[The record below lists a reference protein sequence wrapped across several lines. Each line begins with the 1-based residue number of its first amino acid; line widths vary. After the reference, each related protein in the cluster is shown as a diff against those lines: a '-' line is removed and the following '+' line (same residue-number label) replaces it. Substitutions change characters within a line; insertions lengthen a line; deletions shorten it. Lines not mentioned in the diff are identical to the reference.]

1 MSNLK
6 NVKDL
11 HLNYVNAGKLL
22 EGFEK
27 YYADNVIMQE
37 LGEEPRVGKDIN
49 RIHETNF
56 IQSIKEVHKAGILSF
71 AEDAENNKTMV
82 ESWMEL
88 TFVNEFRIKMQ
99 QVAVQTWENGLIIN
113 ELFYHK

>member
-1 MSNLK
+1 MSNLQ

-11 HLNYVNAGKLL
+11 HYNYVNAGKLL

-27 YYADNVIMQE
+27 YYAHEVVMQE
-37 LGEEPRVGKDIN
+37 IGEEPRIGKDTN
-49 RIHETNF
+49 RTHEIIF
-56 IQSIKEVHKAGILSF
+56 LQSIKEVHAAAILSIS
-71 AEDAENNKTMV
+71 EDIDNNKTMV

-88 TFVNEFRIKMQ
+88 TFANDFRVKMQ

-113 ELFYHK
+113 EIFYHK